1 MPVFSLDDD
10 IPEDGPPEDGKQVT
24 RYPGVG
30 DTEQVLWAGWDVL
43 ADVADGNAEG
53 AKTRYV
59 RLSRLRIISPDFLR
73 PPPRRDRGAA
83 RGPRNIQE

>member
-30 DTEQVLWAGWDVL
+30 DTEEVLWAGWDAL
-43 ADVADGNAEG
+43 ADVADGNAEQ

-59 RLSRLRIISPDFLR
+59 VCALSPPTSSAPPKAKARLYRC
-73 PPPRRDRGAA
+73 A
-83 RGPRNIQE
+83 GPEEYP